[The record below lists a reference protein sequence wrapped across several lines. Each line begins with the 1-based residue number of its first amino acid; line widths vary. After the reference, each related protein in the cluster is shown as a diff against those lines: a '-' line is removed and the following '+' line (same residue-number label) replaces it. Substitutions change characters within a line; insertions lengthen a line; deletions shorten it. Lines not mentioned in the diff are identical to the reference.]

1 MHILPWPA
9 QCSDLNPI
17 EHLWDYLD
25 RKISCSEGK
34 FHQVKKM
41 FLSVGVKVISLKRI
55 QFGPWSLDDNL
66 QEGDYRLLNSEELT
80 SIRDFLR
87 KSG

>member
-1 MHILPWPA
+1 
-9 QCSDLNPI
+9 
-17 EHLWDYLD
+17 
-25 RKISCSEGK
+25 
-34 FHQVKKM
+34 M
-41 FLSVGVKVISLKRI
+41 FLSVGVKVTSLKRT

-66 QEGDYRLLNSEELT
+66 QEGDYRPLNSKELT